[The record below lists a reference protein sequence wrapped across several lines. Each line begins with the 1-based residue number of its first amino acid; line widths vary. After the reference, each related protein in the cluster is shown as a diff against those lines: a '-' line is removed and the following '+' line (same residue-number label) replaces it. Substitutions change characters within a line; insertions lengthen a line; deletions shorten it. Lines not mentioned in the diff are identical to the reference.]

1 MIKTLDEAISYYN
14 KKYNLL
20 KNYDPLRA
28 EEYKQLKQWLEEYKR
43 LKEKEETENTFN
55 DILREVLNVYDT
67 DNGLSDEA
75 LIDILNNKNISEKT
89 QKEIEAIISKK
100 EGKYNR
106 WNIIKKAMNDK
117 EKINCQ

>member
-1 MIKTLDEAISYYN
+1 MKILDEAISYYN

-106 WNIIKKAMNDK
+106 WNIIKKVMNDK
-117 EKINCQ
+117 EKTNCQ

>member
-43 LKEKEETENTFN
+43 LKEKEATENTFN

-117 EKINCQ
+117 EKTNCQ